1 MNDNEMPAKG
11 ESVQTYVPLEIK
23 KKLEDW
29 AQEEERSISF
39 LVAKLITEAVEA
51 REAQHKTPAPEPST
65 GGRGGRGKSKDG

>member
-51 REAQHKTPAPEPST
+51 REAQHKKTAPEPST
-65 GGRGGRGKSKDG
+65 GAKGKGK